1 MLIFVRLIER
11 ITGSVG
17 LIAAWVVVPLV
28 GATVYEVF
36 ARYVLNAPTL
46 WAYEVGYMA
55 MGTNFLLGMALTLR
69 EGAHIRIDVL
79 YSRFGPKTKALVNLF
94 GYTVLL
100 LPTACWLSLHLWD
113 YAYGAY
119 LSGETSGESAWN
131 PVVWPFRLV
140 FFSGF
145 LLLAVQGIVEVI
157 KTLYI
162 LSGKPL
168 PERAA

>member
-55 MGTNFLLGMALTLR
+55 MGTNFG
-69 EGAHIRIDVL
+69 
-79 YSRFGPKTKALVNLF
+79 SF
-94 GYTVLL
+94 
-100 LPTACWLSLHLWD
+100 
-113 YAYGAY
+113 
-119 LSGETSGESAWN
+119 
-131 PVVWPFRLV
+131 
-140 FFSGF
+140 
-145 LLLAVQGIVEVI
+145 
-157 KTLYI
+157 
-162 LSGKPL
+162 
-168 PERAA
+168 